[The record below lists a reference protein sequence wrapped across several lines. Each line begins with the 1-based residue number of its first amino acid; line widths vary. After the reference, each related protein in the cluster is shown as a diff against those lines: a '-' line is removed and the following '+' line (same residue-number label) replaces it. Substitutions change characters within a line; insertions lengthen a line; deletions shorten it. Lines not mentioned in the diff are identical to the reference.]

1 MTGLIY
7 VVIIAL
13 WAAVLIPMWLR
24 RQDQSSEVR
33 STTQFTVAMQSLS
46 AGMSNETPVGPKDGR
61 VADLGGEQWLWAQHV
76 TYTSQVAQKRRF
88 RAIVLLVGVGM
99 QVVSLGLAFA
109 DIAPRWVPVLL
120 ALAILAY
127 LAVTSRVA
135 VNESL
140 HPFAFYE
147 GQRLSGNAPVW
158 SREIPAVDVVHR
170 YASFDELGRSW
181 DAVPKPEEPVPTP
194 AAARQSSG
202 VAQRSRRDT
211 DIQQRRPAVAVKR
224 DTVARK
230 RDTFARRRR
239 DTEIQELLMAQEL
252 ERRDAA
258 FLGKVDYRAE
268 TEPLPV
274 VRGDYPR
281 RGRAVNE

>member
-1 MTGLIY
+1 MTGFIY

-33 STTQFTVAMQSLS
+33 STTQFTAAMQSLS

-61 VADLGGEQWLWAQHV
+61 VADLGGERWLWDQHV
-76 TYTSQVAQKRRF
+76 TYTSEVAAKRRF

-99 QVVSLGLAFA
+99 QVAALALAFA
-109 DIAPRWVPVLL
+109 DLAPRWVPVLL
-120 ALAILAY
+120 AVAILGF
-127 LAVTSRVA
+127 LVVTSRVA
-135 VNESL
+135 INESM

-147 GQRLSGNAPVW
+147 GQRLNGNAPVW

-170 YASFDELGRSW
+170 YTTFDDMGRPW
-181 DAVPKPEEPVPTP
+181 DAVPRPPDPVPTAP
-194 AAARQSSG
+194 AARQGSG
-202 VAQRSRRDT
+202 LAQRSRRDT
-211 DIQQRRPAVAVKR
+211 DITRRKDAVAVKR
-224 DTVARK
+224 DTVARR
-230 RDTFARRRR
+230 RDTERRRR
-239 DTEIQELLMAQEL
+239 DTEVQELLFAQEL

-268 TEPLPV
+268 TAPLPV
-274 VRGDYPR
+274 VRDRYGQD
-281 RGRAVNE
+281 RAVNE

>member
-33 STTQFTVAMQSLS
+33 STTQFTAAMQSLS
-46 AGMSNETPVGPKDGR
+46 AGMSNDTPVGPKDGR
-61 VADLGGEQWLWAQHV
+61 VADLGGERWLWDQHV
-76 TYTSQVAQKRRF
+76 TYTTQVAAKRRF
-88 RAIVLLVGVGM
+88 RAIVLLIGVVM
-99 QVVSLGLAFA
+99 QVAALALAFA

-120 ALAILAY
+120 ALAILAF
-127 LAVTSRVA
+127 LVVTSRVA

-147 GQRLSGNAPVW
+147 GQRLTGNAPVW

-170 YASFDELGRSW
+170 YTTFDEQGRSW
-181 DAVPKPEEPVPTP
+181 DAVPRPEDPVPTP
-194 AAARQSSG
+194 AAARLGSG
-202 VAQRSRRDT
+202 VSQRSRRDT
-211 DIQQRRPAVAVKR
+211 DIQERRDAVAYKR

-230 RDTFARRRR
+230 RDTVARRRR

-252 ERRDAA
+252 QRRDAA
-258 FLGKVDYRAE
+258 FLGKADYRAE
-268 TEPLPV
+268 TEPLPT
-274 VRGDYPR
+274 VRGRYADR
-281 RGRAVNE
+281 DRVVNE